1 LIFGLS
7 RELGVSVG
15 SNSSRQVSELLRRWN
30 AGEATA
36 REKLIPLIYEELRR
50 IARRCL
56 VNQRGDHTLQSID
69 LVNEAYLR
77 LVGRQA
83 VDWHDRVHFFA
94 VASRLMRGILVDHA
108 RMRGAAKRG
117 GNATKILLNGETIA
131 FAENKT
137 ELDLLV
143 LDEALTRLASFDP
156 RLSQIVEMR
165 FFGGLSIEDTSGALG
180 ISPATVKR
188 EWATARLW
196 LYNALR
202 RAVGT

>member
-1 LIFGLS
+1 
-7 RELGVSVG
+7 VSSDPSG
-15 SNSSRQVSELLRRWN
+15 QVSDLLQQWN

-56 VNQRGDHTLQSID
+56 ANQPGDHTLQSAA

-94 VASRLMRGILVDHA
+94 VASKLMRGILVDHA
-108 RMRGAAKRG
+108 RMRRAAKRG
-117 GNATKILLNGETIA
+117 GGDTKTIVYDETVA
-131 FAENKT
+131 LTQKT

-143 LDEALTRLASFDP
+143 LDEALKSLASFDL
-156 RLSQIVEMR
+156 RQSQIVEMR
-165 FFGGLSIEDTSGALG
+165 FFGGLSIEDTAAALG

-196 LYNALR
+196 LYK
-202 RAVGT
+202 AVRSADET

>member
-1 LIFGLS
+1 
-7 RELGVSVG
+7 VSSDPSG
-15 SNSSRQVSELLRRWN
+15 QVSDLLQQWN

-56 VNQRGDHTLQSID
+56 ANQPGDHTLQSAA

-94 VASRLMRGILVDHA
+94 VASKLMRGILVDHA
-108 RMRGAAKRG
+108 RMRRAPKRG
-117 GNATKILLNGETIA
+117 GGDTKTIVYDETVA
-131 FAENKT
+131 LTQKT

-143 LDEALTRLASFDP
+143 LDEALKSLASFDL
-156 RLSQIVEMR
+156 RQSQIVEMR
-165 FFGGLSIEDTSGALG
+165 FFGGLSIEDTAAALG

-196 LYNALR
+196 LYK
-202 RAVGT
+202 AVRSADET